1 MTTEIIDATKQIAN
15 NCPPDNFPQYH
26 AMCSSDNCSYC
37 EDYVP
42 ERRCSIARD
51 HRENNPTWENCLAY
65 VKENGCNF
73 IPVAKREEWRREWQ
87 YVDITNFKSKV
98 RIMPGLMKD
107 FVDDIVKKSAV
118 RLLAFVEDGDEFAGD
133 AD

>member
-1 MTTEIIDATKQIAN
+1 MATAIIDATKQIAH
-15 NCPPDNFPQYH
+15 NCPPETPQYH
-26 AMCSSDNCSYC
+26 AMCSSDNCRWC

-42 ERRCSIARD
+42 EKKFSIVRD
-51 HRENNPTWENCLAY
+51 HRENNPSWEHCLAY

-73 IPVAKREEWRREWQ
+73 IPEAKRDEWRREWE

-107 FVDDIVKKSAV
+107 FVDDIVKRSAV
-118 RLLAFVEDGDEFAGD
+118 KLLAFVEDSGEFAGD

>member
-1 MTTEIIDATKQIAN
+1 MATAIINATMQIAQ
-15 NCPPDNFPQYH
+15 NCPSETPQYH
-26 AMCSSDNCSYC
+26 AMCSSDNCRWC
-37 EDYVP
+37 EDIVP
-42 ERRCSIARD
+42 EKRRSLAEA
-51 HRENNPTWENCLAY
+51 HHEKYPEWEHCLAY

-73 IPVAKREEWRREWQ
+73 IPEAKRDEWRREWE

-107 FVDDIVKKSAV
+107 FVDDIVKRSAV
-118 RLLAFVEDGDEFAGD
+118 KLLTFVEDSDEFAGN